1 MARKSAN
8 PASEAERTAND
19 ELNADITRL
28 DELRASL
35 QALVA
40 AMPPPPAAVPETD
53 LTDYVS
59 IQAYI
64 DRRKAEDP
72 ELKFKQIQ
80 AAIAAMVQ
88 RAKSAD
94 PNLPIQIIPATIAEE
109 LWYYRQLGGQTQ
121 DTLRHDLKALEK
133 IPVFLA
139 DETDP
144 CKLDAKWRAMELPFI
159 MAVRNRHISEEDLKT
174 ALMSCM
180 QGNPEQFLLAQP
192 YITNMS
198 FDQIMTLCR
207 HRFYVTDSSVLDLV
221 ASGRKY
227 VCGLYM

>member
-1 MARKSAN
+1 VYKFFKLNAPRLLKRDLCLSRKNRPHFFLPKRASESSVMASQANIQARIAEVWGVRQRLMARKSAN

-109 LWYYRQLGGQTQ
+109 LWYY
-121 DTLRHDLKALEK
+121 
-133 IPVFLA
+133 
-139 DETDP
+139 
-144 CKLDAKWRAMELPFI
+144 
-159 MAVRNRHISEEDLKT
+159 
-174 ALMSCM
+174 
-180 QGNPEQFLLAQP
+180 
-192 YITNMS
+192 
-198 FDQIMTLCR
+198 
-207 HRFYVTDSSVLDLV
+207 
-221 ASGRKY
+221 
-227 VCGLYM
+227 